1 MVVKIDLRANKQAE
15 ASEKEN
21 NVLYYAVFA
30 MAALFILSSILVIAK
45 SAWRIYSLRDE
56 EMSLERR
63 TAANNEKLAVM
74 DAEFKRIEAQ
84 NRDSADKLDFVLSGL
99 PVVEFLYEI
108 GERTPDGVAL
118 ESVSMSNAVASL
130 KGVAFADEEVL
141 ELGKALAAAKG
152 VESVSLPAISAGQRE
167 GLSIRQFALEVK
179 LNPLWGVLA
188 EEESAEKR
196 DSGGSGEL
204 KDGGARGSNEAD

>member
-84 NRDSADKLDFVLSGL
+84 NRDSADK
-99 PVVEFLYEI
+99 
-108 GERTPDGVAL
+108 RTPDGVAL

>member
-118 ESVSMSNAVASL
+118 ESV
-130 KGVAFADEEVL
+130 
-141 ELGKALAAAKG
+141 
-152 VESVSLPAISAGQRE
+152 
-167 GLSIRQFALEVK
+167 
-179 LNPLWGVLA
+179 
-188 EEESAEKR
+188 
-196 DSGGSGEL
+196 
-204 KDGGARGSNEAD
+204 